1 MKSSPSSVP
10 QSEQNITLKTY
21 SILDVDAGIE
31 NENLIR
37 TSGKRKAD
45 EECNLELECTT
56 NILVVLGDVVNKGPF
71 SAEVI

>member
-10 QSEQNITLKTY
+10 QCEQNITFKTY

-31 NENLIR
+31 NEI
-37 TSGKRKAD
+37 SGNWKAD
-45 EECNLELECTT
+45 EPCNLECERSTT
-56 NILVVLGDVVNKGPF
+56 YILVVLGDVVNKGPF